1 MPKNVSE
8 LISNVFCY
16 RMNIK
21 SVSSDKQ
28 LTDVRG
34 GSRQPAAQGKTL
46 AGRLSQMVEF
56 SVKKGRKTSV

>member
-28 LTDVRG
+28 LTGVRG
-34 GSRQPAAQGKTL
+34 RSRQPAAQGRTL
-46 AGRLSQMVEF
+46 AGRLSQMAGF
-56 SVKKGRKTSV
+56 SAEKGRQTSM